1 MTQNMNEIV
10 KSITQLK
17 EHNIIESSI
26 HSYKGC
32 TFFITKEKGQKFL
45 CSVVGDKSSLQEFEV
60 LEYYEVDKN
69 HLAFMKLTTKN
80 RKALARCFDWMNP
93 KSRAGSNYSFGLGDR
108 LGLAS
113 ICHLEIF
120 KGRGVLPVLAQQ
132 SIRELNLT
140 GRTFTDV
147 LDSASWAVF
156 ESGYHDGFSADGDH
170 LKKPFEVEYAIQCG
184 FPMITLDCSE
194 YIDNDVANYEIS
206 ELENKYSQIGHQ
218 LRDYYESVY
227 LDKEFNI
234 SDEITISFNRKT
246 LMETVLIYS
255 NAIEFMEEIYLRF
268 VVPNNLDFEVSID
281 ETIVPTSPENHF
293 FIAKELQSLN
303 VSVETMAPKFCGEFQ
318 KGIDY
323 IGDIDQ
329 FKEEYIVHETIAKYF
344 NYRLSIHSGSDK
356 FSIFPIIGEVS
367 GNG

>member
-170 LKKPFEVEYAIQCG
+170 LKNPFEVEYAIQCG